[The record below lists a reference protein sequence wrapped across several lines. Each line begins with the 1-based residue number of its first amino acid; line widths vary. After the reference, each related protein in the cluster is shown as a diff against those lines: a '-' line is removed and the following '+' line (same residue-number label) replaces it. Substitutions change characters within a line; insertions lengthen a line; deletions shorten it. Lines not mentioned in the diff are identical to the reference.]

1 MATCSLSM
9 NQPCRLR
16 INPSNSFGIPVAFF
30 GGSEPAS
37 TPFGRKQKGFFCPK
51 NWFWVI
57 VATILVGSLGLA
69 PSYAQNAPRPGNS
82 SSTAGSY
89 PKAWTRPIEGSIL
102 NDPQLL
108 AQSDEALSLLYSMQF
123 SRADSIF
130 DRIESRYP
138 THPIGPF
145 LKSLTLWWKILPN
158 LTVHD
163 TSLDKAFHSQ
173 MEEVIKRSDRLLKR
187 KENTFDAI
195 FFKTAAHGFRGRLQS
210 DRENW
215 FRAAQEGKSAMEYIF
230 EIAEKDPQNADLL
243 FGIGVYEYFAE
254 AIPDRYPVVRPLM
267 FFFPDG
273 NKARGLKQLE
283 IAARHGRFVSTEAAY
298 FLLQIYTSFQPEYEK
313 SVEFVTLLREKYPQ
327 NALFHVMEGRVYFRW
342 GQWDKAKVIFT
353 DVISNHS
360 KKKMGYANP
369 LVSQAHYYLGRQDML
384 NGNDSS
390 GEQHFLEAIKLER
403 SYKVD
408 SFFRTNATLRAGMA
422 NDRMGR
428 RAEAIEFYR
437 KVLKMEDHSNSKDRA
452 KKYIKTPYGSDTP

>member
-1 MATCSLSM
+1 MVGWSTAIAAFR
-9 NQPCRLR
+9 NKK
-16 INPSNSFGIPVAFF
+16 VALF
-30 GGSEPAS
+30 S
-37 TPFGRKQKGFFCPK
+37 PK
-51 NWFWVI
+51 EWFWVL
-57 VATILVGSLGLA
+57 ASFILVGCLGLA
-69 PSYAQNAPRPGNS
+69 PSYAQTAPRSGNS
-82 SSTAGSY
+82 SSTTGSF

-102 NDPQLL
+102 GDAELQDL
-108 AQSDEALSLLYSMQF
+108 SDEALSLLYNMQF

-158 LTVHD
+158 LSVHD

-187 KENTFDAI
+187 KEYAFDAI

-215 FRAAQEGKSAMEYIF
+215 FRAAQEGKSAMEHIF

-283 IAARHGRFVSTEAAY
+283 LAARHGRFVSTEAAY
-298 FLLQIYTSFQPEYEK
+298 FLLQIYTSFEPEYDK
-313 SVEFVTLLREKYPQ
+313 SVEFVTLLRERYPQ

-342 GQWDKAKVIFT
+342 GQWDKAKAIFT
-353 DVISNHS
+353 DVVSNHA
-360 KKKMGYANP
+360 KKKTGYANP

-384 NGNDSS
+384 NGNDASAAV
-390 GEQHFLEAIKLER
+390 HFLEVIKLES
-403 SYKVD
+403 SYKID

-422 NDRMGR
+422 SDRMGK
-428 RAEAIEFYR
+428 RAAAIEFYR
-437 KVLKMEDHSNSKDRA
+437 KVLKMEDHSNSKERA
-452 KKYIKTPYGSDTP
+452 KKYIKTPYGSRTP